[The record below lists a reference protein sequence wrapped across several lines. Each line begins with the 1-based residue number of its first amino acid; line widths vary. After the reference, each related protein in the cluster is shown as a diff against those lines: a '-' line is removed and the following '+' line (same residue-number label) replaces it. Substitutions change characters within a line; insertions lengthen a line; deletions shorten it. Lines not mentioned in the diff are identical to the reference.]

1 MHFDDSIGWKPNCEI
16 DGSYVAKQCRG
27 DKLTGRLFGLFEL
40 LRGYSYMTSA
50 FRVGGGRVRE
60 KIGRLRIGGEGR
72 LAVFPEFLNIGE
84 WGKRGF

>member
-1 MHFDDSIGWKPNCEI
+1 M
-16 DGSYVAKQCRG
+16 AKQCRG

-72 LAVFPEFLNIGE
+72 LAVFPGFLNIGE
-84 WGKRGF
+84 CGNPRGNGEKGVFKNENFSMKYQ